1 MCHDVGYHRN
11 FPPLMY
17 IPNIYIYPPNV
28 IENPARNDSQIPHQS
43 SPINP
48 HRLINPLTLPPHPST
63 PTHPILSSSVHN
75 SPLITQTRE
84 RDRHPPPLLPF
95 PFPPDISLPIPPYLF
110 ITRSSKRRRLEEK
123 RIGAVVAINKNKAR
137 EKHASRRRRVQRG
150 NEWEET
156 NGSRVKGDRPL

>member
-84 RDRHPPPLLPF
+84 RDRHPPSSPSP
-95 PFPPDISLPIPPYLF
+95 SLPISLSLFLLIYLSPAPP
-110 ITRSSKRRRLEEK
+110 REDASKRR
-123 RIGAVVAINKNKAR
+123 
-137 EKHASRRRRVQRG
+137 
-150 NEWEET
+150 
-156 NGSRVKGDRPL
+156 GSGPSWR